1 MRRTLDDRFEFGFGA
16 RGSSMSRQ
24 PSGTI
29 TLLFTDIE
37 GSTDLVRH
45 LGDSR
50 YARVLTEHRR
60 LLRSICRRDG
70 GEEIGHQGDGLFV
83 AFACVE
89 DAVSAA
95 VAAQRA
101 ILEHAWPDG
110 IVPRVRMGIHTGEPA
125 SEAGELVGLD
135 LHRAAR
141 ICAAGHGGQ
150 ILVSAATAT
159 LIESDP
165 AAQIG
170 LRSLGSHRLRDLP
183 QPEKIFQALHPDL
196 PDNFPPLRSAD
207 AAPNNLP
214 ARESSFVGRDRELAE
229 IRRLLFTTN
238 ILTLTG
244 IGGSGK
250 TRLAIEAAAGLV
262 ETLPDGAW
270 SVELG
275 ALAAGDLVFN
285 TVASTLNVR
294 AGPASTLE
302 ETLLEYLRSRTLLL
316 ILDNCEH
323 LAAACATF
331 VGAVTRSCPN
341 VRVLATSREALNVP
355 GEVVWH
361 VPSLSIPA
369 TDGVSLD
376 ELTDYEAPRLFI
388 ERAAAI
394 RPGFALTSRDARAVA
409 AICRRL
415 DGIPL
420 AIELAAARVPVL
432 SVEQIAA
439 RLDERFRLL
448 TGGSRTAAPRQRTL
462 RGALD
467 WSYDLLSA
475 NERALLR
482 RLAVFAGGWTLEG
495 CEAVC
500 GGDGVEASDV
510 LDLLTQLISKSLA
523 LMETP
528 GDQVRYRMLE
538 TVREYG
544 AERLVEA
551 NESAAIRT
559 RHRDWYLGMAEQA
572 EAALGGADQVT
583 WLRRLQAE
591 YDNLRAALE
600 WSRAGEGSADAG
612 MRLAW
617 GLWQFWYVRGDF
629 SEGRMWLE
637 TMLRRHR
644 GRDVLRAKVLREAG
658 FLAWRQGDYSAAAD
672 LGAEGL
678 AIFRDLGDVPG
689 MGGALYLLGNVAFY
703 QGDLGRA
710 KTLHSESL
718 ALRRQA
724 GDRRRIAI
732 SLNVLGEVARAEG
745 DYRTARAAYEESL
758 ALAREA
764 GDQRGAATATG
775 NLGYVA
781 LQEGDAEQA
790 ARLLREGLSS
800 AKQLVHKLGIA
811 GYLAGLAGA
820 AGLARE
826 YPRAARL
833 IGATRALLAAL
844 GASLTTPDRNSYEST
859 METTRAV
866 LGDATYAQL
875 VEEGAAMTLEQIVDY
890 ALTGSDR

>member
-1 MRRTLDDRFEFGFGA
+1 ML
-16 RGSSMSRQ
+16 RQ

-45 LGDSR
+45 LGDSS
-50 YARVLTEHRR
+50 YARVLTEHRT
-60 LLRSICRRDG
+60 LLGKICRREG
-70 GEEIGHQGDGLFV
+70 GKEIGHQGDGLFV
-83 AFACVE
+83 AFPRAE
-89 DAVSAA
+89 DAVAAA
-95 VAAQRA
+95 VACQRA

-150 ILVSAATAT
+150 ILVSAAAAT
-159 LIESDP
+159 LIQGHPSAEI
-165 AAQIG
+165 A
-170 LRSLGSHRLRDLP
+170 LRSLGSHCLRDLP

-196 PDNFPPLRSAD
+196 PDNFPPLRLADSA
-207 AAPNNLP
+207 PSNLP
-214 ARESSFVGRDRELAE
+214 VRQSSFVGRDHELAE
-229 IRRLLFTTN
+229 IRRLLFTTS

-250 TRLAIEAAAGLV
+250 TRLATEAAAGAV
-262 ETLPDGAW
+262 DALPDGAW
-270 SVELG
+270 LVELG
-275 ALAAGDLVFN
+275 VLAEGDLVVN

-302 ETLLEYLRSRTLLL
+302 AALLEYLRTRTLLL

-323 LAAACATF
+323 LAAACAAF
-331 VGAVTRSCPN
+331 VGTVTRSCPN
-341 VRVLATSREALNVP
+341 VRVLATSRESLNVP
-355 GEVVWH
+355 GEVVWP
-361 VPSLSIPA
+361 VPSLSIPVSDDA
-369 TDGVSLD
+369 ASLD
-376 ELTDYEAPRLFI
+376 DLMRYEAPRLFV

-394 RPGFALTSRDARAVA
+394 RPGFAPTRQDARAVA

-420 AIELAAARVPVL
+420 AIELAAARVQVL
-432 SVEQIAA
+432 SIEQIAD

-475 NERALLR
+475 KERALLG

-495 CEAVC
+495 CEAIC
-500 GGDGVEASDV
+500 GGDGVDASDV
-510 LDLLTQLISKSLA
+510 LDLLTQLISKSLVV
-523 LMETP
+523 METQ
-528 GDQVRYRMLE
+528 GDEVRYRMLE

-551 NESAAIRT
+551 KESAVIRT
-559 RHRDWYLGMAEQA
+559 RHRDWYLVMAEQA

-600 WSRAGEGSADAG
+600 WSRAGEGSTDEG
-612 MRLAW
+612 MRLAL

-637 TMLRRHR
+637 TMLRRYL

-672 LGAEGL
+672 LGSDGL
-678 AIFRDLGDVPG
+678 TIFRDLGDIAG

-718 ALRRQA
+718 ALRRRT
-724 GDRRRIAI
+724 GDKRRIAI
-732 SLNVLGEVARAEG
+732 SLNSLGEVARAEG

-781 LQEGDAEQA
+781 LQEGDAERA

-833 IGATRALLAAL
+833 IGATRALLATL
-844 GASLTTPDRNSYEST
+844 GASLTTPDRSRYEST
-859 METTRAV
+859 IETTRAA
-866 LGDATYAQL
+866 LGDATYSQL
-875 VEEGAAMTLEQIVDY
+875 VEEGAVMTLEQIVDY
-890 ALTGSDR
+890 ALTGSDG

>member
-1 MRRTLDDRFEFGFGA
+1 
-16 RGSSMSRQ
+16 MSRQ

-37 GSTDLVRH
+37 GSTDLVRR

-50 YARVLTEHRR
+50 YARVLMEHRR
-60 LLRSICRRDG
+60 LLRTICRREG

-83 AFACVE
+83 TFARVE
-89 DAVSAA
+89 DAVRAA

-150 ILVSAATAT
+150 ILLSAAAAT
-159 LIESDP
+159 VIQEDP
-165 AAQIG
+165 AASIV
-170 LRSLGSHRLRDLP
+170 LRGLGSHRLRDLP
-183 QPEKIFQALHPDL
+183 QPERIFQTLHPDL

-214 ARESSFVGRDRELAE
+214 ARQSSFVGRDRELAE
-229 IRRLLFTTN
+229 IEHLLSTTST
-238 ILTLTG
+238 LTLTG

-250 TRLAIEAAAGLV
+250 TRLAIETARELV
-262 ETLPDGAW
+262 EALPDGAW
-270 SVELG
+270 LVELG
-275 ALAAGDLVFN
+275 ALADGGLVLN
-285 TVASTLNVR
+285 TVASALNVR

-302 ETLLEYLRSRTLLL
+302 ETLLEYLRPRTLLL

-331 VGAVTRSCPN
+331 VSIITRSCPA

-355 GEVVWH
+355 GEVVWP
-361 VPSLSIPA
+361 VPSLSLPA
-369 TDGVSLD
+369 SGDGAPLD
-376 ELTDYEAPRLFI
+376 ELMEYEAPRLFI
-388 ERAAAI
+388 ERAAAV
-394 RPGFALTSRDARAVA
+394 RPGFAPTSHDAQAIA

-432 SVEQIAA
+432 SVGQIAT

-467 WSYDLLSA
+467 WSYDLLSPK
-475 NERALLR
+475 ERALLR
-482 RLAVFAGGWTLEG
+482 RVAVFAGGSTLEG
-495 CEAVC
+495 CEAIC
-500 GGDGVEASDV
+500 AGKGIDSSDV
-510 LDLLTQLISKSLA
+510 LDLLTQLIAKSLVV
-523 LMETP
+523 METH
-528 GDQVRYRMLE
+528 GEQVRYRMLE

-551 NESAAIRT
+551 NESASIRS
-559 RHRDWYLGMAEQA
+559 RHRDWYLMLAEQA
-572 EAALGGADQVT
+572 EAQLGGAEQVA
-583 WLRRLQAE
+583 WLRRLQSE

-600 WSRAGEGSADAG
+600 WSRSDEGTAGAG
-612 MRLAW
+612 MRLAL

-637 TMLRRHR
+637 TMLRRHLVP
-644 GRDVLRAKVLREAG
+644 DALRAKVLGQAG
-658 FLAWRQGDYSAAAD
+658 FLAWRQGDYAGAAD
-672 LGAEGL
+672 LGTEGL
-678 AIFRDLGDVPG
+678 AIFRGLDDAAG

-703 QGDLGRA
+703 QGDLARA
-710 KTLHSESL
+710 KTLLLESL
-718 ALRRQA
+718 ARRRAA
-724 GDRRRIAI
+724 GDKRPIAI
-732 SLNVLGEVARAEG
+732 SLNSLGEVARAEG

-781 LQEGDAEQA
+781 LQEGDAERA
-790 ARLLREGLSS
+790 ARLLREGLAS

-826 YPRAARL
+826 HPRAARL
-833 IGATRALLAAL
+833 IGATRTLLRAL
-844 GASLTTPDRNSYEST
+844 GASLTTPDRSQYEST
-859 METTRAV
+859 LEATRAA
-866 LGDATYAQL
+866 LGDEMISQL
-875 VEEGAAMTLEQIVDY
+875 IEEGAAMTLEQAVDY
-890 ALTGSDR
+890 ALARNG